1 MAGPGHVLV
10 IEPQSSGNKLVTAA
24 YELGIEVSVAS
35 HNRDDRSLAP
45 ELAPFMEGVLQVE
58 TNDEQAVLATARSLH
73 AERPLTG
80 VLPGCEYYVQA
91 AAVVADDLGLPG
103 LTPWS
108 AARVRDKALMLD
120 CVEAAGLRVP
130 RHAVVS
136 AEADLERAAEIAGFP
151 CVLKPVD
158 NSGSIHVRRA
168 DDLAQLRAAFDR
180 LRQDDRLIL
189 GRLWNRQA
197 VVTEYISGPE
207 LSVEGYVL
215 DGEVVISAITEKLL
229 GPEPHFN
236 EVGHIMPAQL
246 PDEVKKAVEQYVQG
260 VVGAVGITLGPFH
273 CEVRV
278 SDGGPVLMEIAA
290 RLPGD
295 RISDLVGIVTGANLP
310 AITVAAHCGLAPRPE
325 HIDAGAAANYAGIF
339 FFTAPDQRSYDRIHG
354 WDAVSR
360 MPGVV
365 ESTIVIGPG
374 QEIPSGE
381 DRRSRIGYIL
391 FTADSYEAAK
401 DRCRAAESLV
411 TFT

>member
-1 MAGPGHVLV
+1 M
-10 IEPQSSGNKLVTAA
+10 
-24 YELGIEVSVAS
+24 
-35 HNRDDRSLAP
+35 
-45 ELAPFMEGVLQVE
+45 
-58 TNDEQAVLATARSLH
+58 
-73 AERPLTG
+73 
-80 VLPGCEYYVQA
+80 
-91 AAVVADDLGLPG
+91 
-103 LTPWS
+103 
-108 AARVRDKALMLD
+108 
-120 CVEAAGLRVP
+120 
-130 RHAVVS
+130 
-136 AEADLERAAEIAGFP
+136 
-151 CVLKPVD
+151 
-158 NSGSIHVRRA
+158 
-168 DDLAQLRAAFDR
+168 
-180 LRQDDRLIL
+180 
-189 GRLWNRQA
+189 
-197 VVTEYISGPE
+197 
-207 LSVEGYVL
+207 L

-229 GPEPHFN
+229 GPEPYFN
-236 EVGHIMPAQL
+236 EVGDIMPAQL

-295 RISDLVGIVTGANLP
+295 RISDLVGIVTGPTCPRSRSPRTAAWHRARSISTP
-310 AITVAAHCGLAPRPE
+310 ARPRST
-325 HIDAGAAANYAGIF
+325 AGIF

-401 DRCRAAESLV
+401 DRCRAAESR
-411 TFT
+411 